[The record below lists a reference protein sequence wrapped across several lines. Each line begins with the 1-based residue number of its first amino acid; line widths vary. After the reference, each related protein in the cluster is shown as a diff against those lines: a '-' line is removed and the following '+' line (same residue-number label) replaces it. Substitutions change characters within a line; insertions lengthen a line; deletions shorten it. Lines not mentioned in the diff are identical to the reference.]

1 MIMDKSIMKL
11 AWIAGLCMVLA
22 ACGGDERERGGL
34 SDEEKAAID
43 IRPDVVFS
51 IVDDQPLN
59 IYIETAGIVEA
70 NREVVI
76 RPRVSGFVNR
86 SILADGR
93 YVQQGDTLLTF
104 VDQEWLYQLQQAENE
119 YETAKLNYE
128 IEMRQRQRQSGSDYP
143 ITDDRQ
149 VRISTGLAR
158 AELDLERARLDLTY
172 TSIKAPFSG
181 FLSVTDRIT
190 TGAYIGAGTELGKLI
205 DDLTVLIR
213 FDVLEAEI
221 NVLEPGMNVSV
232 TAPNGTVKRG
242 TIVALSPVVD
252 SQTKTGQALVE
263 VPNRDK
269 GIRPGMTVE
278 GRIEIRT
285 HTGRTRIPRRAILE
299 RDGREVVFKL
309 NKDKAEWVY
318 VSPLFMNAQWV
329 IINNDD
335 IAPGDSIAVER
346 HFALSHLQPVRVRM
360 AGDIE
365 RDDAIGQ

>member
-1 MIMDKSIMKL
+1 MNKPKFKL
-11 AWIAGLCMVLA
+11 AWIAGLCMMLA

-43 IRPDVVFS
+43 IRPDVIFAE
-51 IVDDQPLN
+51 VDDLPLN

-76 RPRVSGFVNR
+76 RPRVSGFVSR

-93 YVQQGDTLLTF
+93 FVQQGDTLLTF
-104 VDQEWLYQLQQAENE
+104 VDQEWRYQLQQAQNE
-119 YETAKLNYE
+119 YDTAKLNYD
-128 IEMRQRQRQSGSDYP
+128 IEMRQRQRQSGSDNP

-172 TSIKAPFSG
+172 TSIRAPYSG
-181 FLSVTDRIT
+181 FLSVTDRIAS
-190 TGAYIGAGTELGKLI
+190 GAYIGAGTELGKLI

-221 NVLEPGMNVSV
+221 NVLEEGMNVSV
-232 TAPNGTVKRG
+232 TSPAGIVKRG

-252 SQTKTGQALVE
+252 SQSKTGQALVE

-269 GIRPGMTVE
+269 ALRPGMTVE

-285 HTGRTRIPRRAILE
+285 HIGKTRIPRSAILE
-299 RDGREVVFKL
+299 RDGGRTLVFKL
-309 NKDKAEWVY
+309 NEDKVEWVY
-318 VSPLFMNAQWV
+318 VTPLFMNAQWA
-329 IINNDD
+329 IIDNVD
-335 IAPGDSIAVER
+335 IDPGDLLAVER

-360 AGDIE
+360 AGDIARE
-365 RDDAIGQ
+365 DETRQ